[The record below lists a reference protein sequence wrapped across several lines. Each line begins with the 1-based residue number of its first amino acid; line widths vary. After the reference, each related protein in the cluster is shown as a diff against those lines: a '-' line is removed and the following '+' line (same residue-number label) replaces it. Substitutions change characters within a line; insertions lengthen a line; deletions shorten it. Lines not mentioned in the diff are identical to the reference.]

1 MLSGEA
7 LDIAFALR
15 SLVGAL
21 TQGDGPTME
30 SLREAAR
37 LSQAEFA
44 TGLEELES
52 IGFAIIDRETGPE
65 ARVIV
70 LPPLQVYLED
80 LENQGSEDY

>member
-21 TQGDGPTME
+21 TQGDGPTLDA
-30 SLREAAR
+30 LREAAR
-37 LSQAEFA
+37 LSQAEF
-44 TGLEELES
+44 TSGLEELES
-52 IGFAIIDRETGPE
+52 IGFVVIDRETAPE
-65 ARVIV
+65 ARAIV

-80 LENQGSEDY
+80 LENQGSEDF

>member
-30 SLREAAR
+30 ALREAAR
-37 LSQAEFA
+37 LSQPEFA
-44 TGLEELES
+44 SGLEELES
-52 IGFAIIDRETGPE
+52 IGFAVIDRETTPE